1 MGAFVKVETI
11 EGTNMYRLF
20 EHVTVGIQLK
30 GSEAHAHILN
40 LSLWRKLPGKGKWT
54 GRQKETNSTSCE
66 LPGKNKRKGRR
77 KQKWKSRRRTWKR
90 EGGRGRKSMSMIS
103 F

>member
-1 MGAFVKVETI
+1 MSDYLNCVRSSKDIFINIVKVETI

-40 LSLWRKLPGKGKWT
+40 LR
-54 GRQKETNSTSCE
+54 
-66 LPGKNKRKGRR
+66 
-77 KQKWKSRRRTWKR
+77 
-90 EGGRGRKSMSMIS
+90 
-103 F
+103 

>member
-1 MGAFVKVETI
+1 MQVETI

-30 GSEAHAHILN
+30 GSEAHAHVLN
-40 LSLWRKLPGKGKWT
+40 LRYLAVFCTTCILLSYAAAFWRKPLGKGRGK
-54 GRQKETNSTSCE
+54 RRLKETNST
-66 LPGKNKRKGRR
+66 
-77 KQKWKSRRRTWKR
+77 
-90 EGGRGRKSMSMIS
+90 